1 MVDIKQLKATFIEKF
16 GGDEHAVRLFF
27 APGRVNIIGEHIDY
41 NGGQV
46 LPCALDFGTYAAVR
60 KREDGKVRFA
70 SMNMPLA
77 NEISLDDVVFEAS
90 DDWMNYP
97 KGVIRM
103 IQDMGHNV
111 GGFDVLYEGNI
122 PRGSGLSS
130 SASVEVLTG
139 VIVNELFQLGI
150 DMMDIVKISQKAEN
164 DFVGMNCGIMDQFAV
179 GMGKE
184 GQAIL
189 LNCDTLEYRYSPL
202 DLGDC
207 KIVIANTRTPRS
219 LTDSKY
225 NERRAECDRAVL
237 NLQKKLDITYLC
249 EMSPE
254 VFEANKMLIENPV
267 DRKRAAHAVYEQ
279 DRVVKAFAAMESGD
293 MIMLGQYLDASHD
306 SLRDLYEVTG
316 EGLDT
321 MVNEARKIDGVLG
334 SRMTGAGFGGCTI
347 SLVKAEAIDRFIEQV
362 GKAYQAH
369 MNIEGEFYIA
379 TVGDGAKELVW

>member
-1 MVDIKQLKATFIEKF
+1 MVDIKHLKETFTKKF
-16 GGDEHAVRLFF
+16 GGDDQSIRLFF

-60 KREDGKVRFA
+60 VREDNTVRFA
-70 SMNMPLA
+70 SMNMELS
-77 NEISLDDVVFEAS
+77 NEIELTDVVFDQA

-97 KGVIRM
+97 KGVIRI
-103 IQDMGHNV
+103 IQDMGHKV
-111 GGFDVLYEGNI
+111 GGFDILYEGNI

-139 VIVNELFQLGI
+139 VVVNELFDLSI
-150 DMMDIVKISQKAEN
+150 DMVDIVKISQKAEN

-179 GMGKE
+179 GMGKD

-189 LNCDTLEYRYSPL
+189 LNCDTLNYSYSPL
-202 DLGDC
+202 DLSDC
-207 KIVIANTRTPRS
+207 KIVIANTKTPRS

-225 NERRAECDRAVL
+225 NERRGECERAVA

-249 EMSPE
+249 ELTPE
-254 VFEANKMLIENPV
+254 AFEANKMLIENPV
-267 DRKRAAHAVYEQ
+267 DRKRAEHAVYEQ
-279 DRVVKAFAAMESGD
+279 DRVIKAFEAMKAGD
-293 MIMLGQYLDASHD
+293 MEGLGRQLDASHN

-316 EGLDT
+316 KGLDT
-321 MVNEARKIDGVLG
+321 MVDEARKIDGVLG

-347 SLVKAEAIDRFIEQV
+347 SLVKEEAIDRFIYEV
-362 GKAYQAH
+362 GKAYKEK
-369 MNIEGEFYIA
+369 MNIDGEFYIA
-379 TVGDGAKELVW
+379 TVGDGAKELI